1 MSLVTLGL
9 HLLKPVS
16 ELSNILQ
23 SFAPISLKEMDG
35 VELMNR
41 TDTKFMTSM
50 SVLVSIIK
58 TLPDSYRVLEVNG
71 LRQSGYETLYYDTPD
86 FLFYRRHHNGKKNR
100 YKVRKRAYVESNLNF
115 LEVKFKSNKDRT
127 IKDRT
132 KLESMDEFLIDTEK
146 EFIEGETQLGL
157 ELEPKLWNSFRRI
170 TLVNQDLP
178 ERLTIDCDLS
188 FKFGET
194 ESQMKGLVICEVK
207 QERQNRM
214 SPFMQEVKRRRIREE
229 SISKYC
235 LGVALLYPSAKSNN
249 FKSKLL
255 KIKKI
260 ENDGIAA

>member
-1 MSLVTLGL
+1 
-9 HLLKPVS
+9 VS

-50 SVLVSIIK
+50 SELISILK

-71 LRQSGYETLYYDTPD
+71 LRQSSYETLYYDTPD
-86 FLFYRRHHNGKKNR
+86 FLFYRRHHSGKKNR
-100 YKVRKRAYVESNLNF
+100 YKIRKRSYVDSNLNF

-132 KLESMDEFLIDTEK
+132 KLPSIEENLIDTEK
-146 EFIEGETQLGL
+146 DFIEGETHLGL
-157 ELEPKLWNSFRRI
+157 ELVPKLWNSFKRI
-170 TLVNQDLP
+170 TLVNQALP

-188 FKFGET
+188 FKHEDS

-207 QERQNRM
+207 QEKQNRR
-214 SPFMQEVKRRRIREE
+214 SPFMQEVKRRMIRAE

-235 LGVALLYPSAKSNN
+235 LGVALLYPTVKSNS